1 MLGDDRFTDTISRN
15 TSVQSAIERFDQRK
29 PMMVQS
35 RPKSSKTPS
44 PEGTANIQQYNQ
56 SAGAVLSP
64 PVPLPRRMSSP
75 SASPPRGE
83 LEPSSTSPSEPY
95 MVDRKQRSNT
105 SQLNADVLLH
115 PRDDV
120 LYHQMKFPNQPF
132 RPSNYGAGIT
142 GVYQQTVNTTVS
154 EDDGY
159 GDELDVPSA
168 GKELTAAPRLPKD
181 ITMKQVCTNYVC
193 MYWIDV

>member
-29 PMMVQS
+29 PMMVQN

-44 PEGTANIQQYNQ
+44 PEGTTNIQHHNQ
-56 SAGAVLSP
+56 AAGAMLSP
-64 PVPLPRRMSSP
+64 PVPLPRRLSSP
-75 SASPPRGE
+75 TRSPPRGE
-83 LEPSSTSPSEPY
+83 LKPSSASPSEPY
-95 MVDRKQRSNT
+95 MVDRKPRSNT
-105 SQLNADVLLH
+105 TLPNSEVLLH
-115 PRDDV
+115 PRDDL

-159 GDELDVPSA
+159 GDELDVSPV
-168 GKELTAAPRLPKD
+168 GKELASAPRPPRD
-181 ITMKQVCTNYVC
+181 ILMKQVCFRYLV
-193 MYWIDV
+193 

>member
-44 PEGTANIQQYNQ
+44 PEGTTNIQHQNLPA
-56 SAGAVLSP
+56 SAMLAP
-64 PVPLPRRMSSP
+64 PVPLPRRLSSP
-75 SASPPRGE
+75 TRSPPQGE
-83 LEPSSTSPSEPY
+83 LKPSSASPSEPY
-95 MVDRKQRSNT
+95 MVDRKPRSNT
-105 SQLNADVLLH
+105 AQPNTEVLLH
-115 PRDDV
+115 PRDD
-120 LYHQMKFPNQPF
+120 LMYHQMKFPNQPF

-142 GVYQQTVNTTVS
+142 GVYQQTVNTAVS

-159 GDELDVPSA
+159 GDELDVSPV
-168 GKELTAAPRLPKD
+168 GKELATAPRPPRD
-181 ITMKQVCTNYVC
+181 ILMKQVCLKYLL
-193 MYWIDV
+193 